1 MGTRRSVAGVV
12 GLAALCLAASCA
24 PAIRVYV
31 NPEADPAFYRK
42 IAVLPFA
49 DMSATS
55 MAGARVTRAFV
66 TELILTDRFEIVQPE
81 DFTSTL
87 QRMGIF
93 KAQDGSYDPEKLKN
107 AAAQLGV
114 TGILRGAVTEYETRR
129 GNGGDVPTIAFDA
142 ELIDVAAGKVVWRSS
157 ISKRGK
163 GRVAIVGTGIRS
175 LGRLTGRTTRPDRA
189 IAGPPKENPCP
200 RRLDAPGTLRSIA
213 AGRPDAASSLLLR
226 VSSTSD
232 TSARLRSEEGHGSGR
247 GALSRER
254 RRSPATSQSWNIARR
269 QRGSAREV
277 SRRCNVKVD
286 RCGSSL

>member
-1 MGTRRSVAGVV
+1 MGTRRTVAGAM

-24 PAIRVYV
+24 PAIRLYV
-31 NPEADPAFYRK
+31 NPEADPTFYRK

-66 TELILTDRFEIVQPE
+66 TELILTDRFEVVQPE

-93 KAQDGSYDPEKLKN
+93 KAQDGTYDPEKLRN

-114 TGILRGAVTEYETRR
+114 TGILRGAVTEYQTSR
-129 GNGGDVPTIAFDA
+129 GDGGEIPSIAFDA
-142 ELIDVAAGKVVWRSS
+142 ELIDAAAGKVVWRSS

-175 LGRLTGRTTRPDRA
+175 LGRLTQEACREMVAALR
-189 IAGPPKENPCP
+189 K
-200 RRLDAPGTLRSIA
+200 RSI
-213 AGRPDAASSLLLR
+213 
-226 VSSTSD
+226 
-232 TSARLRSEEGHGSGR
+232 
-247 GALSRER
+247 
-254 RRSPATSQSWNIARR
+254 
-269 QRGSAREV
+269 
-277 SRRCNVKVD
+277 
-286 RCGSSL
+286 